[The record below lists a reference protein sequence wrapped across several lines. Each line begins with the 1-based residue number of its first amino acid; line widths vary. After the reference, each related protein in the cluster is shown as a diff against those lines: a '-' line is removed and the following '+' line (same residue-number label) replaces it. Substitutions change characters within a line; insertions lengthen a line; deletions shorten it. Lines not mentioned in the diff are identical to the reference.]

1 MHSLDGVSARAH
13 NEFFAGSDGIS
24 HKSGENN
31 FAFPFIPN
39 SGTEDCI
46 VSDSYSSGKKDDIA
60 KGSSCSPANDHVE
73 SDDNFWEFKDAF
85 SESGSKLEVDYLV

>member
-24 HKSGENN
+24 HESGENN

-85 SESGSKLEVDYLV
+85 SESGSKLEVDDLV